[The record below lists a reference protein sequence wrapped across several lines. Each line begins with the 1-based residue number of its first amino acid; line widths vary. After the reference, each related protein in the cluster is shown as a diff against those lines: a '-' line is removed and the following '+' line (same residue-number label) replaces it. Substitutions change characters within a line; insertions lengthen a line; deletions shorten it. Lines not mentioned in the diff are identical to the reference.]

1 MLLLRILVSLAG
13 LVFAVQAHAIVGG
26 TEVPAG
32 AAPWMVGLVY
42 TASPEDAECTASGG
56 SELFCKH
63 YCGGVLISPSW
74 VLTAAHC
81 ADESIGDLSSLALVA
96 EGGSLN
102 AEAPVTWSV
111 VDKIVHPQH
120 PAQPSYDHDIAL
132 LRLATPVSAATASV
146 ASLDDMTLM
155 EAAGAGLNDELEAF
169 GYGRLATDGEFSAEL
184 QSVRLDFQADDVCD
198 STYNGSLII
207 NYFPTLMLCAFEP
220 DAAVTEKDDAG
231 DAMPSDPEGE
241 DVCTLD
247 SGGPILDAAMSGR
260 VVGLVSFGDKSY
272 CGDPL
277 RPAVYTQLDAFTSW
291 LESATSTGAYGSG
304 DYALGDLGL
313 DIDAS
318 NSGDSSLPRN
328 VTVTLTNS
336 STNRTFTDP
345 TFTVRSSLLDLGF
358 DGGSVG
364 GCTASGDDYLCNVVG
379 TLNPGA
385 SRQALFTVT
394 PTSGDEVT
402 NLEAWITSDVG
413 QDYRADNNHLVQQL
427 SFTGKTDIDVS
438 LATVAERV
446 GDTGHITLFI
456 DIENDSDHVDAS
468 NVLVT
473 LTLSDGTDYILQS
486 STGAICET
494 EPVLQCDAG
503 ALGVHEKVALV
514 LLMDSADAIDGM
526 ITVTASATEGD
537 FPEVDASGT
546 ADSVVETAV
555 SFPAPAPAAPAPAVG
570 SVSSEGSG
578 GGLGGLLAILLLCV
592 GRSCPR
598 AANSRRNRRSHQ

>member
-1 MLLLRILVSLAG
+1 MLLLRILISLAG
-13 LVFAVQAHAIVGG
+13 LVFTVQAHAIVGG

-42 TASPEDAECTASGG
+42 TASPDDAECTASGG

-132 LRLATPVSAATASV
+132 LRLATPVSTATASV
-146 ASLDDMTLM
+146 ASSDDMALI

-184 QSVRLDFQADDVCD
+184 QSVRLDVQTDAVCD
-198 STYNGSLII
+198 STYNGSLVI

-220 DAAVTEKDDAG
+220 DAAATEKDDAG
-231 DAMPSDPEGE
+231 DVMPSDPDGE

-247 SGGPILDAAMSGR
+247 SGGPLLDVAMSGR

-277 RPAVYTQLDAFTSW
+277 RPAVYTQLDAFTAW
-291 LESATSTGAYGSG
+291 LESATSTGAYASG

-318 NSGDSSLPRN
+318 SSGDASLPRS

-336 STNRTFTDP
+336 SSSRTFANP
-345 TFTVRSSLLDLGF
+345 AFTVRSSLLDLGF
-358 DGGSVG
+358 DGGTVS
-364 GCTASGDDYLCNVVG
+364 GCTASGSDYQCNVAG

-394 PTSGDEVT
+394 PTSGDQVT

-427 SFTGKTDIDVS
+427 SFTGKPDIGVS

-446 GDTGHITLFI
+446 GDTGRITLFI
-456 DIENDSDHVDAS
+456 DIENASDHVGAS
-468 NVLVT
+468 DVLVS
-473 LTLSDGTDYILQS
+473 LAPSDGTDYVLHS
-486 STGAICET
+486 STGATCET

-503 ALGVHEKVALV
+503 ALGTHETLALV
-514 LLMDSADAIDGM
+514 LLMDSADAIDGT
-526 ITVTASATEGD
+526 ITVTVSAAEGD
-537 FPEVDASGT
+537 FPEVDASGA

-555 SFPAPAPAAPAPAVG
+555 SFPAPAPAAPAPTVG
-570 SVSSEGSG
+570 GASSGGSG
-578 GGLGGLLAILLLCV
+578 GGLGGLLLAILLVSGMC
-592 GRSCPR
+592 RSNPAR
-598 AANSRRNRRSHQ
+598 QSA